1 MWLGDLKLTVWMLW
15 QGVEIWSG
23 AEIVDQILDMEQ
35 EYGLAGESSKSEAG
49 LMVENSMDSGQD
61 VSSAV
66 IQVAPGPSKGFS
78 NNFHVSSGAFV
89 MSNNQNDV
97 VSIHNY
103 SKV

>member
-1 MWLGDLKLTVWMLW
+1 
-15 QGVEIWSG
+15 
-23 AEIVDQILDMEQ
+23 VDQILDMEQ